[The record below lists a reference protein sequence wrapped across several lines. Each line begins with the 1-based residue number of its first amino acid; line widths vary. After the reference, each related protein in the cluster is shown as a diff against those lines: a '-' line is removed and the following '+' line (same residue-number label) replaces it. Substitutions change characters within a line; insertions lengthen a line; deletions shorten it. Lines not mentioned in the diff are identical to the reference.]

1 MKKYKKTLQEI
12 NMWIEDYI
20 EAKDISRYALK
31 ENSST
36 IYLNLC
42 DQPIY
47 QEYSGNKIL
56 HEQIISYIEKVYS
69 YTRKNSHLR
78 IKILFPEEMKTEEQQ
93 NIKKMLQLHY
103 AIEFQE
109 INRKILRTNIKGT
122 ISLFLGALLFFI
134 FGILEWYKVNF
145 IFQGIIEIFSWVFI
159 WEACD
164 SFAFTNS
171 ENRLRRLRLLNL
183 YRACQNIQDF

>member
-20 EAKDISRYALK
+20 EAKDICRYALK

-56 HEQIISYIEKVYS
+56 HEQIISY
-69 YTRKNSHLR
+69 LR
-78 IKILFPEEMKTEEQQ
+78 IKILFPEEMKAEEQQ

>member
-78 IKILFPEEMKTEEQQ
+78 IKILFPEEMKAEEQQ
-93 NIKKMLQLHY
+93 NIKKCYSYIMQLNFKKL
-103 AIEFQE
+103 IEKF
-109 INRKILRTNIKGT
+109 
-122 ISLFLGALLFFI
+122 
-134 FGILEWYKVNF
+134 
-145 IFQGIIEIFSWVFI
+145 
-159 WEACD
+159 
-164 SFAFTNS
+164 
-171 ENRLRRLRLLNL
+171 
-183 YRACQNIQDF
+183 

>member
-12 NMWIEDYI
+12 NMWIEGYI

-78 IKILFPEEMKTEEQQ
+78 IKILFPEEMKAEEQQ

-109 INRKILRTNIKGT
+109 INRKILRTNVKGT

-134 FGILEWYKVNF
+134 FGILEWFHGYLFGRHV
-145 IFQGIIEIFSWVFI
+145 IPLP
-159 WEACD
+159 
-164 SFAFTNS
+164 
-171 ENRLRRLRLLNL
+171 LR
-183 YRACQNIQDF
+183 IQRID